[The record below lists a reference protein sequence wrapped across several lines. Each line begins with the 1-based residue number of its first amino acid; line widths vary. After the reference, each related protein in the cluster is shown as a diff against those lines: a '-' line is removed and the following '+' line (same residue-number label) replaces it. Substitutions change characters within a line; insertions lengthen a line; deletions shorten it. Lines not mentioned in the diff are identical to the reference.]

1 MAVKLICFGVRPVE
15 VNYFEE
21 LNKNFNYELT
31 LVSELLSPKNT
42 SLAQKHDA
50 VLLRANCF
58 ADETILNKFASYNIK
73 YLLTRTVGY
82 NHIDI
87 EYARNLGIKMA
98 YVPYYSPNAIAE
110 LVISMS
116 MNFLR
121 HLSYTTHRTQAGNF
135 TIDEIMFSK
144 EIRSCTV
151 GIIGMG
157 KIGLT
162 VARLFQ
168 SLGASVI
175 GHDPSPSIEA
185 QQYSLLPLDDILL
198 QSDIITLHCPYIPDK
213 NYHFINEDFLKKMK
227 KGSILIN
234 TARGELQDINAIIK
248 SLKSNHLGYFG
259 TDTIEDES
267 QIFFQN
273 WKDQIIPNK
282 DISILMDLYPQVLI
296 TPHIGSYTQEALTN
310 MIQISYQNLQEL
322 LNNSPCSNEL

>member
-15 VNYFEE
+15 IPSFEE

-31 LVSELLSPKNT
+31 LVSELLSPNNI
-42 SLAQKHDA
+42 SLAQNHDA
-50 VLLRANCF
+50 ILLRANCL
-58 ADETILNKFASYNIK
+58 ADQTILNTLASYNIK
-73 YLLTRTVGY
+73 YLLTRTAGY

-87 EYARNLGIKMA
+87 EHARTLGIKMA

-121 HLSYTTHRTQAGNF
+121 HISYTSHRTQVGNF
-135 TIDEIMFSK
+135 TIDEKMFSK

-162 VARLFQ
+162 VAYLFQ

-175 GHDPSPSIEA
+175 GYDPSPSIEA
-185 QQYSLLPLDDILL
+185 QQYSLLSLDDVLS
-198 QSDIITLHCPYIPDK
+198 QADIITLHCPYIPNK
-213 NYHFINEDFLKKMK
+213 NYHFINENFLKKIK
-227 KGSILIN
+227 KGAILIN
-234 TARGELQDINAIIK
+234 TARGELQDLNAIVK
-248 SLKSNHLGYFG
+248 SLQNNHLGYFG

-267 QIFFQN
+267 QIFFKN
-273 WKDQIIPNK
+273 WAHQRIPNNNIK
-282 DISILMDLYPQVLI
+282 ILMDLYPQVVI

-310 MIQISYQNLQEL
+310 MIGVSYQNLQEL
-322 LNNSPCSNEL
+322 LNNIPCSNEL

>member
-15 VNYFEE
+15 VSYFEE

-31 LVSELLSPKNT
+31 LVSELLSLKNANLT
-42 SLAQKHDA
+42 QKHDA
-50 VLLRANCF
+50 ILIRANCF
-58 ADETILNKFASYNIK
+58 ADQTVLNQLASYNIK

-87 EYARNLGIKMA
+87 EYARALGIKMA

-121 HLSYTTHRTQAGNF
+121 HLNYATHRTQAGNF
-135 TIDEIMFSK
+135 TIDEKMFSK

-162 VARLFQ
+162 VAGLFQ

-175 GHDPSPSIEA
+175 GYDPSPGIAA
-185 QQYSLLPLDDILL
+185 QQYSLLSLDDVLL

-213 NYHFINEDFLKKMK
+213 NYHFINENFLKKIK
-227 KGSILIN
+227 KGAILIN

-248 SLKSNHLGYFG
+248 SLQNNHLGYFG

-267 QIFFQN
+267 QIFFKN
-273 WKDQIIPNK
+273 WAHQRTPNK
-282 DISILMDLYPQVLI
+282 DINILMDLYPQVLI

-310 MIQISYQNLQEL
+310 MIGISYQNLQEL
-322 LNNSPCSNEL
+322 LNNIPCSNEL